1 MPSFTSP
8 RISLFYLRALIREA
22 AKGLDDLDPDQGMAL
37 MVDDQGNTRYY
48 VLYRAGFMVKSLA
61 AWEEEARLKAKQ
73 NLEKLRS
80 SYKKRFPFDET
91 AAREQWIENAVSD
104 YMFTATS
111 PWVGDASSQIRD
123 GSFPIVAMMKVFTGR
138 SKKYPQW
145 GASTVETSAANPG
158 WGPFMYDIVMSQE
171 GGLTPDRTSVSGAAR
186 GVWEKYKTS
195 RPDVEAKPL
204 DDPERPRTKTK
215 QDDTSQFHGD
225 DAPFGELP
233 TNPLNYAYFLES
245 GAPDVSSL
253 ISQHRQAAPIL
264 EKYRINIADM
274 AGEFFYNK
282 YHRGI

>member
-1 MPSFTSP
+1 M
-8 RISLFYLRALIREA
+8 
-22 AKGLDDLDPDQGMAL
+22 GMDDLDPDQGMAL
-37 MVDDQGNTRYY
+37 MVDDQGNSRYY

-61 AWEEEARLKAKQ
+61 AWEEEAQRSAEKSLQ
-73 NLEKLRS
+73 NLRA
-80 SYKKRFPFDET
+80 SYKKRDPFSAPED
-91 AAREQWIENAVSD
+91 REKWIQDAVSD
-104 YMFTATS
+104 YMFKATS
-111 PWVGDASSQIRD
+111 PWMGEAGSQIRD
-123 GSFPIVAMMKVFTGR
+123 GSFPIVAMMKVYTGR

-171 GGLTPDRTSVSGAAR
+171 GGLTPDRTSVSDSAR
-186 GVWEKYKTS
+186 GVWRHYKAS

-215 QDDTSQFHGD
+215 QDDTSRYHGD

-233 TNPLNYAYFLES
+233 ENPLNYAYFLES

-264 EKYRINIADM
+264 KKYRINIADM